1 MKFIPLDRQVMKGG
15 APFLPSHLRPL
26 LAAPGARRATEPQGN
41 VLPHHLQ
48 EPRDLLAVRLARELQ
63 PRPARGGRCAS
74 AFSIVSTDDMAS
86 SHISKPQLKLA
97 PGRCLELDRCLWAPI
112 KRDGLTCQR
121 AELKLVFPREPC
133 VFCCRNLPSNPKT
146 RARVSLP
153 LAAPQESRRFQP
165 T

>member
-63 PRPARGGRCAS
+63 PRLEGGGRCAHRGRLTAFFFRRS
-74 AFSIVSTDDMAS
+74 AFPVCGYFGSLVNYDPNLRVVDGAPRATS
-86 SHISKPQLKLA
+86 SNRVFFFFFPTVA
-97 PGRCLELDRCLWAPI
+97 PSGHGDIFQGAHGHWHSSR
-112 KRDGLTCQR
+112 
-121 AELKLVFPREPC
+121 
-133 VFCCRNLPSNPKT
+133 
-146 RARVSLP
+146 
-153 LAAPQESRRFQP
+153 LAALAQMSHPSCERM
-165 T
+165 